1 MRLQRSMI
9 SILLIGLTLQ
19 TGCSCQMPVANRPA
33 EAGQRQNTA
42 DRGGR
47 IDDGATNNSAQ
58 TPAEKPDNDDD
69 LRQPLDNPL
78 MRGIG
83 DFVNTSPVF
92 EDQQA
97 TDDLRTTIRQ
107 ADQTLSRVKRE
118 NRDALRQMNRQVR
131 IPGRNSP
138 NVILLV
144 VQRLSTVDLGCY
156 GNPDAATPNI
166 DALAGDGIRF
176 TQFHT
181 DATADSKPEWC
192 LMTGT
197 REVRRAKSLPSLLW
211 YAGYSTSLVGD
222 CSLGGSVAGD
232 PASYGFDESF
242 GTQQSSDSERQ
253 FPQYVRTG
261 GARIRVLA
269 NADGKQGIS
278 ATELYTREALA
289 YVERH
294 QSGRPFFLWLTYP
307 VVAAQ
312 SERAVGIQEVDNG
325 VGRLVDQLNKLGI
338 ASNTIVFLSSYG
350 NTASEASASL
360 PLIVN
365 APTRFGGDTT
375 VDHTCGAWDV
385 LPTMLEMVGALHRPR
400 DIDGKSFLETLKA
413 TSVR

>member
-1 MRLQRSMI
+1 MI
-9 SILLIGLTLQ
+9 SVLLIGLTLQ
-19 TGCSCQMPVANRPA
+19 IGCSCQMPAANRPA
-33 EAGQRQNTA
+33 DAGRPQNTA
-42 DRGGR
+42 DRDGQTN
-47 IDDGATNNSAQ
+47 DGATSNSAQ
-58 TPAEKPDNDDD
+58 TPAEKLDNDDD
-69 LRQPLDNPL
+69 LRQPLENPL
-78 MRGIG
+78 MRAIG
-83 DFVNTSPVF
+83 EFVNKSPVF
-92 EDQQA
+92 EDQQE

-131 IPGRNSP
+131 IRGRNSP

-144 VQRLSTVDLGCY
+144 VQGLNNDDLGCY
-156 GNPDAATPNI
+156 GNADAATPNI
-166 DALAGDGIRF
+166 DALAGEGIRF
-176 TQFHT
+176 TRFHT

-211 YAGYSTSLVGD
+211 YAGYSTALVGD
-222 CSLGGSVAGD
+222 CSLGGSVSGD
-232 PASYGFDESF
+232 PASYGYDELF
-242 GTQQSSDSERQ
+242 GTQQSSDSENQ

-278 ATELYTREALA
+278 AAELYTREALA

-294 QSGRPFFLWLTYP
+294 QSGRPFFLWLAYP
-307 VVAAQ
+307 LAAGQ

-325 VGRLVDQLNKLGI
+325 VGRLVDQLDKLGI
-338 ASNTIVFLSSYG
+338 ASNTIVVLSSYG
-350 NTASEASASL
+350 NTTSEASASL

-365 APTRFGGDTT
+365 APTRFGGHTT
-375 VDHTCGAWDV
+375 VDHACGAWDV

-400 DIDGKSFLETLKA
+400 DIDGKSFLKTLKA
-413 TSVR
+413 TSAR